1 MKLKYPNLQKAMRE
15 RKVTVGD
22 LSRVTGVSE
31 EIIYLKLQG
40 IREWSILEATAICR
54 YLQYPDLK
62 TLFLR

>member
-1 MKLKYPNLQKAMRE
+1 MNMKYPNLQKAMRE
-15 RKVTVGD
+15 QRVTVLD
-22 LSRVTGVSE
+22 LSRLVGVSE